1 MALCDDKPV
10 RGCKC
15 DNCFEY
21 FKWGTGFWK
30 ALEPPGGWGGK
41 KPNFQSRGNKSQ
53 QSRQQ
58 SAQRAQRRD
67 RSDRTSPHN
76 DGIKSNRNP
85 KRR

>member
-1 MALCDDKPV
+1 VPCSCGMCLPCQLRKQ
-10 RGCKC
+10 RK
-15 DNCFEY
+15 
-21 FKWGTGFWK
+21 K
-30 ALEPPGGWGGK
+30 GG

-58 SAQRAQRRD
+58 SAERAQQRDRRD
-67 RSDRTSPHN
+67 STSPHN